1 MVACV
6 LALACALALL
16 APAGAQAAQGPGVAH
31 RVSAA
36 ETRLAQTFWT
46 PQRMRRAMPKPA
58 VVAGAPAGSA
68 GASAVAA
75 RRRSGARGTPTRVG
89 SKPARGRTRNPFSS
103 LISDPTLDPFSTHG
117 RIFGRYKGSQF
128 SCSGTVINTPSN
140 RAIMT
145 AGHCLHEAGV
155 WSSHVV
161 FVPAYHNGRRPFG
174 NFHAKTLWVL
184 RGWLNEN
191 FNFDVGMISVRANSR
206 GKPGNVVGARG
217 WATGQGRNQFYEAYG
232 YPAGA
237 ARGQDLRYCGSRY
250 LGDDR
255 STYRD
260 PGPPT
265 MRINCNMAGGS
276 SGGGWVIDGEFTNS
290 VVSYGYS
297 NQRQRLYG
305 PYFGLAVKRLINQVG
320 G

>member
-1 MVACV
+1 MRRP
-6 LALACALALL
+6 L
-16 APAGAQAAQGPGVAH
+16 APGTGGSPG
-31 RVSAA
+31 
-36 ETRLAQTFWT
+36 
-46 PQRMRRAMPKPA
+46 
-58 VVAGAPAGSA
+58 
-68 GASAVAA
+68 A
-75 RRRSGARGTPTRVG
+75 RRRAFTR
-89 SKPARGRTRNPFSS
+89 SPPARRARNPFSS
-103 LISDPTLDPFSTHG
+103 VIEDPTLDPYSTHG
-117 RIFGRYKGSQF
+117 RIFGRYKGNQF

-145 AGHCLHEAGV
+145 AGHCLHERGV
-155 WSSHVV
+155 WSSHIV
-161 FVPAYHNGRRPFG
+161 FVPAYQNGRRPFG
-174 NFHAKTLWVL
+174 NFYAKTLWVL
-184 RGWLNEN
+184 DGWLNEN

-217 WATGQGRNQFYEAYG
+217 WATGVGRNQFFEAFG

-237 ARGQDLRYCGSRY
+237 NRGQQLRYCGSPY

-265 MRINCNMAGGS
+265 MRISCNMAGGS
-276 SGGGWVIDGEFTNS
+276 SGGGWVIDEEFTNS

-297 NQRQRLYG
+297 AQRNRLYG
-305 PYFGLAVKRLINQVG
+305 PYFGLAVKRLINRVG

>member
-1 MVACV
+1 M
-6 LALACALALL
+6 
-16 APAGAQAAQGPGVAH
+16 AH
-31 RVSAA
+31 RVSQA
-36 ETRLAQTFWT
+36 ETRFARDYWT
-46 PQRMRRAMPKPA
+46 PQRMRRAAARP
-58 VVAGAPAGSA
+58 VAAQ

-75 RRRSGARGTPTRVG
+75 ASNARVAGPGRYAAGAPARVG
-89 SKPARGRTRNPFSS
+89 SKQARRPARNPFSS
-103 LISDPTLDPFSTHG
+103 VIDDPTLDPYSTHG
-117 RIFGRYKGSQF
+117 RIFGRYEGKQF

-155 WSSHVV
+155 WSKHVV
-161 FVPAYHNGRRPFG
+161 FVPAYQNGRRPFG
-174 NFHAKTLWVL
+174 NFYAKTLWVL
-184 RGWLNEN
+184 RGWLNTN
-191 FNFDVGMISVRANSR
+191 FNFDVGIISVRANSN

-217 WATGQGRNQFYEAYG
+217 WATGQGRNQFYEAFG

-237 ARGQDLRYCGSRY
+237 NQGQELRYCGSNY
-250 LGDDR
+250 LGEDQ

-265 MRINCNMAGGS
+265 MRIACNMAGGS
-276 SGGGWVIDGEFTNS
+276 SGGGWVIDEEFVNS

-297 NQRQRLYG
+297 GQRNRLYG